1 MKIDKDDVKQGDVV
15 WHDRYG
21 YGTVTRVQ
29 NGTCDVK
36 FNGSER
42 ILTFTEGGYSGDYK
56 VLWWQPPIA
65 FHPRKRVDYT
75 YFLQIVDGVHIRQ
88 SCQTLARDS
97 WLLKRTAYIDVQ
109 AGVKDYYIESGDN
122 EQVYLI
128 HGINLGKGRCWTG
141 CSTNCFVPLKGCR
154 NEAFTFEPSDKIIL
168 SRIPKEDK
176 ENQLKVDYLAMP
188 TQNACQV
195 DKLLYDRYHD
205 VVVNG
210 ALSNLLFMRQY
221 EFADPQMA
229 MVYEKRL
236 KQGIAQAKIDTMRA
250 FETGVQTL
258 TSGAWI

>member
-1 MKIDKDDVKQGDVV
+1 MSCGCLKPKCGQAPAISFTCDNDGRDVEFIDLEEFLPRVTLVAKGVPDDVALE
-15 WHDRYG
+15 Y
-21 YGTVTRVQ
+21 
-29 NGTCDVK
+29 
-36 FNGSER
+36 
-42 ILTFTEGGYSGDYK
+42 
-56 VLWWQPPIA
+56 
-65 FHPRKRVDYT
+65 
-75 YFLQIVDGVHIRQ
+75 IRQ

-128 HGINLGKGRCWTG
+128 HGINLGKGRCWIG
-141 CSTNCFVPLKGCR
+141 CSTNCFVPLKGYR